1 MEKSIIKKGSKEII
15 MFVILFAMM
24 FVASK
29 MFAQNQVGHTQITFT
44 DPARGN
50 RAIQTE
56 IYYPASTTGDDV
68 SMVAGQYPVIVFGH
82 GFVMAWSAYQN
93 LWESYVPRGYI
104 MMFPR
109 TEGNITSTDHQQFG
123 WDLQFLVG
131 AIQAENNLSSS
142 IFFNGVA
149 PETALMGHSMGGG
162 ASFLAA
168 DSLCSNGN
176 TNIKTLVG
184 YAPAESSTNGVS
196 SINSAL
202 SVTVPSVVFSGSNDG
217 VTPAVDHHT
226 PMYNNLASSCKT
238 FVNILGG
245 GHCYFA
251 NTNTNCDFGESTS
264 STGIS
269 ITRLEQQD
277 ITQDL
282 TNLWL
287 DYMLKGDCD
296 AFDYFQDSLANST
309 RITHLQACAVNPTP
323 TIIDNGNSLTSSE
336 TGTSYQWFLNGNPIA
351 SSNLVTIPI
360 TTNGNYV
367 VEVTYINGCSK
378 TSAPYTVT
386 GVGIERYEF
395 NNFNVFP
402 NPTKGLLNI
411 KGANLKGKTIEVY
424 SVVGK
429 QVALL
434 TLNNDD
440 TINLTNLSEGVYF
453 VKVNDIIK
461 RIILS
466 K

>member
-1 MEKSIIKKGSKEII
+1 MEKNLVKRGSKEII
-15 MFVILFAMM
+15 MFIVLFVMM
-24 FVASK
+24 FAASK
-29 MFAQNQVGHTQITFT
+29 LFAQNQIGHTQITFT
-44 DPARGN
+44 DPARSN

-56 IYYPASTTGDDV
+56 IYYPSSTTGDDV

-109 TEGNITSTDHQQFG
+109 TEGSLTGTDHQQFG

-131 AIQAENNLSSS
+131 AIQTENNLPSS
-142 IFFNGVA
+142 IFYNGVA

-168 DSLCSNGN
+168 DSLCANGN
-176 TNIKTLVG
+176 INLKTIVG
-184 YAPAESSTNGVS
+184 LAPAESSTNGVS
-196 SINSAL
+196 SINSAF
-202 SVTVPSVVFSGSNDG
+202 SVTVPAVVFSGSNDG

-238 FVNILGG
+238 FVNVLGG

-277 ITQDL
+277 IAQDL

-309 RITHLQACAVNPTP
+309 RITHLQACAINPTP
-323 TIIDNGNSLTSSE
+323 TIIDNGGSLTSSQ

-351 SSNLVTIPI
+351 SSNSVTIPI
-360 TTNGNYV
+360 TSNGNYV
-367 VEVTYINGCSK
+367 VEVSYANGCSK
-378 TSAPYTVT
+378 TSAPYTIT

-402 NPTKGLLNI
+402 NPTKGLLTI
-411 KGANLKGKTIEVY
+411 KGANLNGKTVEVY
-424 SVVGK
+424 SIVGEK
-429 QVALL
+429 IASL

-440 TINLTNLSEGVYF
+440 TINLSSLSEGVYF
-453 VKVNDIIK
+453 VRVNDITK
-461 RIILS
+461 RIILT

>member
-1 MEKSIIKKGSKEII
+1 MERKIIRNTQEILVI
-15 MFVILFAMM
+15 ILLFGLMFI
-24 FVASK
+24 ASE
-29 MFAQNQVGHTQITFT
+29 MFAQHQVGHTQITFQ
-44 DPARGN
+44 DASRGN

-56 IYYPASTTGDDV
+56 IYYPASTSGDDV
-68 SMVAGQYPVIVFGH
+68 SIVAGQYPVIVFGH
-82 GFVMAWSAYQN
+82 GFVMAWSAYEN
-93 LWESYVPRGYI
+93 LWQSYVPRGYI

-109 TEGNITSTDHQQFG
+109 TEGSLTGTDHQQFG
-123 WDLQFLVG
+123 WDLQFLVTEMQNEG
-131 AIQAENNLSSS
+131 ATPGS

-168 DSLCSNGN
+168 DSLVANGN
-176 TNIKTLVG
+176 INLKTLVG

-202 SVTVPSVVFSGSNDG
+202 NITVPSVVFSGSNDG
-217 VTPAVDHHT
+217 VTPAADHHT
-226 PMYNNLASSCKT
+226 PMYDNLASNCKT
-238 FVNILGG
+238 FINVLGG

-269 ITRLEQQD
+269 ITREEQQD
-277 ITQDL
+277 IAQDL

-309 RITHLQACAVNPTP
+309 RISHLQECAVNPTP
-323 TIIDNGNSLTSSE
+323 IIADNSGDLTSST
-336 TGTSYQWFLNGNPIA
+336 TGVSYQWYLDGNPIPA
-351 SSNLVTIPI
+351 SNSQTI
-360 TTNGNYV
+360 TATQDGDYT
-367 VEVTYINGCSK
+367 VEVTYANSCPE

-386 GVGIERYEF
+386 TTSLAEYALKDFTIY
-395 NNFNVFP
+395 P
-402 NPTKGLLNI
+402 NPTKGLITI
-411 KGANLKGKTIEVY
+411 KGVGLKNVEVQLYNL
-424 SVVGK
+424 VGK
-429 QVALL
+429 LITNFSVD
-434 TLNNDD
+434 NNE
-440 TINLTNLSEGVYF
+440 TINLSNLPEGVYLL
-453 VKVNDIIK
+453 KVNGTTN

>member
-1 MEKSIIKKGSKEII
+1 MKKITSIFSKDSL
-15 MFVILFAMM
+15 MFLLLFLLLFA
-24 FVASK
+24 FSGL
-29 MFAQNQVGHTQITFT
+29 FAQHQIGHTQITFT
-44 DPARGN
+44 DPARSN

-56 IYYPASTTGDDV
+56 IYYPASTTGNDV
-68 SMVAGQYPVIVFGH
+68 SMAAGQYPVIVFGH

-109 TEGNITSTDHQQFG
+109 TEGSITGTDHQQFG

-131 AIQAENNLSSS
+131 AIQAENNLPSS

-168 DSLCSNGN
+168 DSLCSNGTIN
-176 TNIKTLVG
+176 LKTLVG

-196 SINSAL
+196 SINSAF
-202 SVTVPSVVFSGSNDG
+202 SVTVPSIVFSGSNDG
-217 VTPAVDHHT
+217 VAPAVDHAT

-238 FVNILGG
+238 FLNILGG

-251 NTNTNCDFGESTS
+251 NSNFNCDFGEATS

-269 ITRLEQQD
+269 ISRVEQQD
-277 ITQDL
+277 IAQDL

-287 DYMLKGDCD
+287 DYMLKGDCN

-309 RITHLQACAVNPTP
+309 RISHLQACAVNPNP
-323 TIIDNGNSLTSSE
+323 AIIDNGTSLVSSE
-336 TGTSYQWFLNGNPIA
+336 TGVSYQWYLNGNPIL
-351 SSNLVTIPI
+351 SSNVQTLPI
-360 TTNGNYV
+360 TQNGDYV
-367 VEVTYINGCSK
+367 VEVTYANGCPKS
-378 TSAPYTVT
+378 SLPYTVT

-395 NNFNVFP
+395 NNFNLFP
-402 NPTKGLLNI
+402 NPTKGLLSI
-411 KGANLKGKTIEVY
+411 KGANLKGKNVKIF
-424 SVVGK
+424 SVVG
-429 QVALL
+429 QVVVDITIEGET
-434 TLNNDD
+434 TLNLN
-440 TINLTNLSEGVYF
+440 NLQEGVYF
-453 VKVNDIIK
+453 VKINGITK
-461 RIILS
+461 RVVLT

>member
-1 MEKSIIKKGSKEII
+1 MEKNLVKRGSKEII
-15 MFVILFAMM
+15 MFIVLFVMM
-24 FVASK
+24 FAATK

-44 DPARGN
+44 DPARSN

-109 TEGNITSTDHQQFG
+109 TEGSLTGTDHQQFG

-131 AIQAENNLSSS
+131 AMQAENTKPAS
-142 IFFNGVA
+142 IFNGHVA

-168 DSLCSNGN
+168 DSLCTNGN
-176 TNIKTLVG
+176 TNIKTLIG

-196 SINSAL
+196 SINSATR
-202 SVTVPSVVFSGSNDG
+202 VTVPSVVFSGSNDG
-217 VTPAVDHHT
+217 VTPAADHHT

-277 ITQDL
+277 IAQDL

-287 DYMLKGDCD
+287 DYMLKDDCD

-309 RITHLQACAVNPTP
+309 RITHLQTCAINPTP
-323 TIIDNGNSLTSSE
+323 TIIDNGGSLTSSQ

-351 SSNLVTIPI
+351 SSNSVTIPI
-360 TTNGNYV
+360 TSNGNYV
-367 VEVTYINGCSK
+367 VEVSYANGCSK

-402 NPTKGLLNI
+402 NPTKGLLTI
-411 KGANLKGKTIEVY
+411 KGANLNGKTVEVY
-424 SVVGK
+424 SIVGEK
-429 QVALL
+429 IASL

-440 TINLTNLSEGVYF
+440 TINLSSLSEGVYF
-453 VKVNDIIK
+453 VRVNDITK
-461 RIILS
+461 RIILT

>member
-1 MEKSIIKKGSKEII
+1 MEKNLVKRGSKEII
-15 MFVILFAMM
+15 MFIVLFVMM
-24 FVASK
+24 FAASK
-29 MFAQNQVGHTQITFT
+29 LFAQNQIGHTQITFT
-44 DPARGN
+44 DPARSN

-56 IYYPASTTGDDV
+56 IYYPSSTTGDDV

-109 TEGNITSTDHQQFG
+109 TEGSLTGTDHQQFG

-131 AIQAENNLSSS
+131 AIQTENNLPSS
-142 IFFNGVA
+142 IFYNGVA

-168 DSLCSNGN
+168 DSLCANGN
-176 TNIKTLVG
+176 INLKTIVG
-184 YAPAESSTNGVS
+184 LAPAESSTNGVS

-202 SVTVPSVVFSGSNDG
+202 SVTVPAVVFSGSNDG
-217 VTPAVDHHT
+217 VTPAADHHT

-277 ITQDL
+277 IAQDL

-309 RITHLQACAVNPTP
+309 RITHLQACAINPTP
-323 TIIDNGNSLTSSE
+323 TIIDNGGSLTSSQ

-351 SSNLVTIPI
+351 SSNSVTIPI
-360 TTNGNYV
+360 TSNGNYV
-367 VEVTYINGCSK
+367 VEVSYANGCSK
-378 TSAPYTVT
+378 TSAPYTIT

-402 NPTKGLLNI
+402 NPTKGLLTI
-411 KGANLKGKTIEVY
+411 KGANLNGKTVEVY
-424 SVVGK
+424 SIVGEK
-429 QVALL
+429 IASL

-440 TINLTNLSEGVYF
+440 TINLSSLSEGVYF
-453 VKVNDIIK
+453 VRVNDITK
-461 RIILS
+461 RIILT